1 MVKIFITKPGAVGK
15 FTSIKIRGRK
25 SPLRV
30 DRCLNPGVLKPVQ
43 CPS

>member
-1 MVKIFITKPGAVGK
+1 VVRIFVTKPGVIGK

-30 DRCLNPGVLKPVQ
+30 DRCLMPGQMKPVK
-43 CPS
+43 CP